1 MENMEYWQ
9 FEFCGKDSSDIQG
22 IGLREEIR
30 ETAVKLG
37 INGTVKNEKKNGKVK
52 AVCLVEN
59 TEKALDFFNK
69 ILGTAN
75 PLIQGKIDEQK
86 SRKTKI
92 IFEPPQI
99 DHNFD
104 GFQIEKEDE
113 LTEMVWALQGAG
125 RVFEMQERA
134 RITRL
139 DRALRYGLTIMSD
152 CANELQTNSM
162 SKRTFV
168 FLAVDNYIK
177 ECPTTDQELIA
188 NLYDLHLFCEKA
200 NSSLEQRSTNSSTE
214 TEFKELLT
222 KVLKLCSII
231 KEKLPKTKE

>member
-1 MENMEYWQ
+1 M
-9 FEFCGKDSSDIQG
+9 
-22 IGLREEIR
+22 
-30 ETAVKLG
+30 
-37 INGTVKNEKKNGKVK
+37 
-52 AVCLVEN
+52 
-59 TEKALDFFNK
+59 
-69 ILGTAN
+69 
-75 PLIQGKIDEQK
+75 IQGKLDEQK

-92 IFEPPQI
+92 IFEPPQT

-125 RVFEMQERA
+125 RVFEMQERT
-134 RITRL
+134 RINRL

-162 SKRTFV
+162 SKRLFV
-168 FLAVDNYIK
+168 LLAVDNYIK
-177 ECPTTDQELIA
+177 ECPTKDQELIA

-200 NSSLEQRSTNSSTE
+200 NSLLEQRVTISSTE

-222 KVLKLCSII
+222 KILKLCSSIQEKIPKI
-231 KEKLPKTKE
+231 KE